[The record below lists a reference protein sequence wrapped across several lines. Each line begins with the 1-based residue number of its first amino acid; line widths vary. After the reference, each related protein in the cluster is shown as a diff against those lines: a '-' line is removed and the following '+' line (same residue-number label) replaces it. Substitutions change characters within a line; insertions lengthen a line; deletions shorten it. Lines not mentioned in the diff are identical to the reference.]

1 MEDIEPHSDEDIP
14 TPERDAVTPNERL
27 HWHLTNALVSAE
39 SPETTAHLRGA
50 LSVYQDLP
58 PTPLGMALYG
68 VLTIAFVLGVLLLLV
83 RYVADRYDTAGQ

>member
-58 PTPLGMALYG
+58 PTPLVECPLCGKVGLPERIR
-68 VLTIAFVLGVLLLLV
+68 THEC
-83 RYVADRYDTAGQ
+83 Q

>member
-1 MEDIEPHSDEDIP
+1 MEDIEPHSNEDIP

-27 HWHLTNALVSAE
+27 HWPLTNALVSAE

-58 PTPLGMALYG
+58 PTPLVECPLCGKVGLPERIR
-68 VLTIAFVLGVLLLLV
+68 THEC
-83 RYVADRYDTAGQ
+83 Q